1 MSYTYPKVTGET
13 VFAKDPADG
22 KVKLLDTIIQLLRTA
37 DTDISEAVETLSSKL
52 NLDRCPIGASMWWW
66 GTAANI
72 PTGWIIMDGSS
83 LPVATYPELYA
94 IIGTAYGG
102 DATNFNVPDL
112 ITERRFIRANNA
124 AGEEEEDAIR
134 NITAYLYRCIA
145 DPSTYG
151 SEETKGGRGAIR
163 RENTGANG
171 FDGGSNAF
179 WSIRFDAS
187 QDYYDYGNPTH
198 GHTGGEIKPI
208 NTTGIPILRVA

>member
-134 NITAYLYRCIA
+134 NITGDLNISAGGNSAELAGLSGAFTYRDVA
-145 DPSTYG
+145 
-151 SEETKGGRGAIR
+151 R
-163 RENTGANG
+163 RESGLCFADWNTL
-171 FDGGSNAF
+171 
-179 WSIRFDAS
+179 
-187 QDYYDYGNPTH
+187 DYLTSFSADKVVDTSAEVRPKN
-198 GHTGGEIKPI
+198 ISS
-208 NTTGIPILRVA
+208 IPIIRAA